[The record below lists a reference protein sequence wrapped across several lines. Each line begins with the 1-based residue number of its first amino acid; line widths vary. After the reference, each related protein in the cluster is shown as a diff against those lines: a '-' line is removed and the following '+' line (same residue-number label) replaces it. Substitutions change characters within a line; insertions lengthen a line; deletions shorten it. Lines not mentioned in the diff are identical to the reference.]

1 MSIKITGLNHSYKA
15 GTPFEKQVLFDINL
29 EIGQGEF
36 VGIIGPS
43 QAGKST
49 LAQYFNAIYVPVR
62 GKVMINGQDT
72 ADKNTDLVK
81 IRHAVGYVFQNPDY
95 QLFKPT
101 VGEDIAFGPL
111 NQKCPREEVEAR
123 VREAME
129 TVGLDYHTFY
139 KRDIF
144 SLSGGQKRRAA
155 IAGVLACRPQILVL
169 DDVTAGLDPQGRE
182 DILRVINK
190 LHRDKKITIIFI
202 SSSMDDLARLA
213 KRIIVMA
220 RGRIVMDGPAR
231 EIFARVEQLKAL
243 GLEPPQVIEIMH
255 RLKDKGFSV
264 PLSIL
269 NLEEA
274 LEAIRAVL
282 KKTGVDQAWS

>member
-1 MSIKITGLNHSYKA
+1 
-15 GTPFEKQVLFDINL
+15 
-29 EIGQGEF
+29 
-36 VGIIGPS
+36 
-43 QAGKST
+43 T